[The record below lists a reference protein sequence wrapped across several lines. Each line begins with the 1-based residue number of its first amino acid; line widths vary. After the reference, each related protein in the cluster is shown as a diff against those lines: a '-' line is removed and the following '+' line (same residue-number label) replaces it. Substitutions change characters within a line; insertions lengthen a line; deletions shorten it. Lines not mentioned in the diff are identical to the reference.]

1 MSRKNI
7 WVRDVEK
14 MLQERAMSSTEISF
28 ALKDRFGYRY
38 NPHARKI
45 TLVLRGSKDKFIEMD
60 KVSVSSPLSVRRES
74 HNVSL
79 WGLREV
85 RYQSNYP
92 YTSLWEVIDCL
103 RPNELKI

>member
-7 WVRDVEK
+7 WIRDVEE
-14 MLQERAMSSTEISF
+14 MLNEKAMSSTEISYM
-28 ALKDRFGYRY
+28 LKDRYGHRY

-45 TLVLRGSKDKFIEMD
+45 TLVLRGEKERFIELD

-79 WGLREV
+79 WGLCNR
-85 RYQSNYP
+85 RYQNNYP
-92 YTSLWEVIDCL
+92 YNAI
-103 RPNELKI
+103 N

>member
-7 WVRDVEK
+7 WIRDVEK

-45 TLVLRGSKDKFIEMD
+45 TLVLKPRRVQGQSECAKLRYDDPFARRYKQRKHRICQRAFIFGE
-60 KVSVSSPLSVRRES
+60 R
-74 HNVSL
+74 
-79 WGLREV
+79 
-85 RYQSNYP
+85 
-92 YTSLWEVIDCL
+92 
-103 RPNELKI
+103 